1 MQGQEEMN
9 LKLYDQQDSFG
20 NTPMHMACMAGKVE
34 CLKLLIQQG
43 ASIQIDNNEGFTPS
57 EISQILEIRYVFNHD
72 LDELT

>member
-34 CLKLLIQQG
+34 CLKLLI
-43 ASIQIDNNEGFTPS
+43 
-57 EISQILEIRYVFNHD
+57 
-72 LDELT
+72 